1 MWHYSRMEAPRDPVI
16 VEVGAKG
23 RLVIPAPIREALGIT
38 EGTRL
43 VARVVEGALIL
54 VRREV
59 VRDQLLAAF
68 RGVSG
73 SLSDELLKERHDE
86 VIAER

>member
-1 MWHYSRMEAPRDPVI
+1 MV

-23 RLVIPAPIREALGIT
+23 RVVIPAPLREALGIT

-43 VARVVEGALIL
+43 IAQVHDGALVL

-68 RGVSG
+68 RGISG
-73 SLSDELLKERHDE
+73 SLSDELIKERHDE
-86 VIAER
+86 AVAER

>member
-1 MWHYSRMEAPRDPVI
+1 MV

-23 RLVIPAPIREALGIT
+23 RVVIPAPLREALGIT

-43 VARVVEGALIL
+43 IAQVHDGALVL

-68 RGVSG
+68 RGVSE
-73 SLSDELLKERHDE
+73 SLSDELIKERHDE
-86 VIAER
+86 AVAER